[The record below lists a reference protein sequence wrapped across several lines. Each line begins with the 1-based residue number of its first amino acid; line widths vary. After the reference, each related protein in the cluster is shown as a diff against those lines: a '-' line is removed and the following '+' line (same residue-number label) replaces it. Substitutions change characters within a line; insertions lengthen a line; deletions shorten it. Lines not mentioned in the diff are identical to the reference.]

1 MIHHYLRLSLN
12 KLSCLN
18 IKTMEE
24 VPERVHFYKMLK
36 DRRALSDVLL
46 SDEPQNIAVCQY
58 LHLCLSFC
66 LFSVILKWNSKRC
79 LKFAYWQ
86 CDEVSG
92 QITHPLKEGS
102 SNYFRQRQLF
112 LI

>member
-24 VPERVHFYKMLK
+24 VPERVHFYKMFK
-36 DRRALSDVLL
+36 DRRALCDVLL
-46 SDEPQNIAVCQY
+46 RDEPQNIAACQY

-66 LFSVILKWNSKRC
+66 LFSVILK
-79 LKFAYWQ
+79 
-86 CDEVSG
+86 
-92 QITHPLKEGS
+92 
-102 SNYFRQRQLF
+102 
-112 LI
+112 